1 MDEMMAKPTET
12 WVVIVWMTHH
22 VMVSPAQKQACPMDI
37 NRQEA
42 KSSVSINRVPQTAVT
57 DFFCANKQAS
67 QMRLRGAGLKA
78 EPKKLSLESTCKRLQ
93 VSGGKMCLHV
103 QLRGVISRGLARRNG
118 GPRL

>member
-93 VSGGKMCLHV
+93 VSVGEMCLHV